1 MPLALLLPLKGS
13 HFSPLM
19 SLVELQFPV
28 LSAQN
33 IYLIKSTG
41 AGILQLKW
49 IYVLW
54 ENAAAAKYPTSIQ

>member
-13 HFSPLM
+13 RFSPLM

-28 LSAQN
+28 LN
-33 IYLIKSTG
+33 IYLIKSMG
-41 AGILQLKW
+41 AEIHRLKW
-49 IYVLW
+49 IYMLW